1 MVFFTPGGV
10 KKLRGSIIHGQAE
23 LKIELLITVCGVH
36 PPDLLWPL
44 SPGWSV
50 PLPDPW
56 AVAALSGQVCS
67 HVGMGK
73 GGKGGGPLL
82 TPCGESCLAPGHT
95 RSSDSFD
102 IYSPCFLRSV
112 PQPVLPL
119 YPAFI
124 VTLSLVSRGL

>member
-102 IYSPCFLRSV
+102 IYSP
-112 PQPVLPL
+112 VLPKKCP
-119 YPAFI
+119 PARASPVPRFHCYSKPRI
-124 VTLSLVSRGL
+124 